1 MTRKQIAVG
10 AAAAILVAVGV
21 YASLGRNGD
30 EDAGEV
36 VTAAVDRGAIVASV
50 TATGAVRPV
59 VTVQVGTYVS
69 GPILAIDADFNSP
82 VKKGQRVAKI
92 DPAQFDVRLRK
103 AEASLA
109 NARAQLEKG
118 RADLVQ
124 KKRSLQRTAELAE
137 QKLVSESEVD
147 LAKSSAEQAVAQVA
161 VDEAGVTQAEAE
173 RDEARVNLAYTD
185 IVSPVDGV
193 VVSRNVDVGQTV
205 AASFQTPVLFQ
216 IAEDLSRMEVA
227 TSVSESDIGVVRDEQ
242 TASFAVDAYPSR
254 TFEGRVTQVRNAPVT
269 VQNVVTYE
277 VVIGVANPDLALKP
291 GMTATVTIV
300 TAKADD
306 ALRVPIRA
314 LRFDP
319 EAEPGAARSARRD
332 DGVWLVDRGGEL
344 RRVAVEVGIRDDRFA
359 EIRAGEIRPG
369 DEVVVSRKKTE
380 ERAEGP
386 RIPGV
391 PHYGPARRSR

>member
-1 MTRKQIAVG
+1 
-10 AAAAILVAVGV
+10 
-21 YASLGRNGD
+21 
-30 EDAGEV
+30 
-36 VTAAVDRGAIVASV
+36 V

-69 GPILAIDADFNSP
+69 GPILAIDADFNSR

-92 DPAQFDVRLRK
+92 DPAQFEVRLRK

-109 NARAQLEKG
+109 NARARLEKG

-216 IAEDLSRMEVA
+216 IAEDLARMEVA
-227 TSVSESDIGVVRDEQ
+227 ASVSESDIGVVRDGQ
-242 TASFAVDAYPSR
+242 AATFAVDAYPDR

-277 VVIGVANPDLALKP
+277 VVIGVENPDLALKP

-306 ALRVPIRA
+306 VLRVPIRA

-319 EAEPGAARSARRD
+319 DPDAGTRTARRD
-332 DGVWLVDRGGEL
+332 DGVWLADRGGEL

-359 EIRAGEIRPG
+359 EIRSGELRTG

-391 PHYGPARRSR
+391 PHYGPRRAR